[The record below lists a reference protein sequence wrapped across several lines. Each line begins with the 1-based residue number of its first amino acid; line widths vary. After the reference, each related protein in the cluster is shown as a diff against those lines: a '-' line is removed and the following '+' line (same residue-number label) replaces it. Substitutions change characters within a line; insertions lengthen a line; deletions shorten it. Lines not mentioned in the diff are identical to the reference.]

1 MANLNIAKAPANSA
15 VLPFYGAA
23 ALFFIFLCFL
33 LLYCS
38 HTLLGGYFNFH
49 LLAIVHIAVLGW
61 LTMIIFGA
69 CYQLL
74 PVICE
79 KDLHSESLAFVS
91 FFLLLTGII
100 LLAAGFWQTGNLAGI
115 FPWWGLAGG
124 ALIFTASLLFTLNIA
139 RTTRICRN
147 YSIQKTFILASA
159 IWLNG
164 TALAGFLL
172 AWNLH
177 DPYISKSHL
186 DLLKLHAHMGLAGWF
201 LQLII
206 GVSVKLIP
214 MFLLGKSDKNY
225 LLTRAFILING
236 GMVLFLA
243 DGFFEGLTLRSLLY
257 LGLILSG
264 IVLWMAYL
272 KDVYKNRIKRPVDI
286 SLRFSGISFVNLIL
300 TLGCLVG
307 ILCCPWGGQ
316 GQVVYGMLAILGW
329 LSSLAL
335 GMTFKTLPFIV
346 WNGHYRHLN
355 GKGRIPLPKELYRQW
370 LLKLQWWLYI
380 IAIYGL
386 LAGISWRQELL
397 LKTALIC
404 LCGTS
409 LSYGLNVLIILKHK
423 TSFTYD
429 NATTT
434 QYK

>member
-1 MANLNIAKAPANSA
+1 MLI
-15 VLPFYGAA
+15 YT
-23 ALFFIFLCFL
+23 FL
-33 LLYCS
+33 LR
-38 HTLLGGYFNFH
+38 
-49 LLAIVHIAVLGW
+49 
-61 LTMIIFGA
+61 
-69 CYQLL
+69 
-74 PVICE
+74 
-79 KDLHSESLAFVS
+79 
-91 FFLLLTGII
+91 TGV
-100 LLAAGFWQTGNLAGI
+100 
-115 FPWWGLAGG
+115 
-124 ALIFTASLLFTLNIA
+124 
-139 RTTRICRN
+139 
-147 YSIQKTFILASA
+147 
-159 IWLNG
+159 NG
-164 TALAGFLL
+164 TTLVGFLL